1 MRVRDQDT
9 LRAGR
14 WEAFAAKPDIG
25 RLLDLRDAAR
35 TGAERTRSMRRA
47 ARHLQDYH
55 GRRPGVHLA
64 EEWEDEIESPALPG
78 RSTLAHAHLLAEDWE
93 AARTLASRDRPLG
106 WSSGESAQGL
116 VATVFLAL
124 LTGKPLAALPRS
136 LREPWGWALGNSI
149 DVGRRDGEDH
159 KHLVDRLDDAYAE
172 TLSEASLAGDE
183 QARVLTW
190 CQRVTRA
197 RVAAIVGNQHRGSYA
212 KAAVLLAACAGVLRL
227 RGKPAEAD
235 ALVDRVRRRFH
246 RHHAFQRELNAVL
259 RRINQ

>member
-1 MRVRDQDT
+1 
-9 LRAGR
+9 
-14 WEAFAAKPDIG
+14 
-25 RLLDLRDAAR
+25 
-35 TGAERTRSMRRA
+35 
-47 ARHLQDYH
+47 
-55 GRRPGVHLA
+55 
-64 EEWEDEIESPALPG
+64 
-78 RSTLAHAHLLAEDWE
+78 
-93 AARTLASRDRPLG
+93 
-106 WSSGESAQGL
+106 
-116 VATVFLAL
+116 
-124 LTGKPLAALPRS
+124 
-136 LREPWGWALGNSI
+136 
-149 DVGRRDGEDH
+149 
-159 KHLVDRLDDAYAE
+159 LVDRLDDAYAE